1 MSFEIARFFCP
12 NQRGR
17 SGGLRKKNLDLRRHV
32 TRRATEKV
40 PSFLGFA
47 NNTSRTLAKI
57 EMETYQ
63 FNGVANS
70 LLENR
75 PELWEQIGGAYSDA
89 PEFEGLT
96 DMEVFNNKEL
106 VEIFRKTCYTPVV
119 EVKEKN
125 SHRAFYVNT
134 EGYGYAR
141 YVGVITNKNRKD
153 N

>member
-1 MSFEIARFFCP
+1 MSTQFEIITFPSLNKNNSLAENFEAMVLYGTNDVKC
-12 NQRGR
+12 
-17 SGGLRKKNLDLRRHV
+17 LIKK
-32 TRRATEKV
+32 T
-40 PSFLGFA
+40 
-47 NNTSRTLAKI
+47 I
-57 EMETYQ
+57 ELESYQ
-63 FNGVANS
+63 FDGIANS

-96 DMEVFNNKEL
+96 DMEVFSSPML

-119 EVKEKN
+119 EVKEKDSN
-125 SHRAFYVNT
+125 RAFYVNT
-134 EGYGYAR
+134 DGYGYAR

>member
-1 MSFEIARFFCP
+1 MTTQFQTITFPSVNKNNSLAENFESMVVYGTNDVKCLI
-12 NQRGR
+12 
-17 SGGLRKKNLDLRRHV
+17 KK
-32 TRRATEKV
+32 T
-40 PSFLGFA
+40 
-47 NNTSRTLAKI
+47 I
-57 EMETYQ
+57 EMESYQ
-63 FNGVANS
+63 FDGVANS

-125 SHRAFYVNT
+125 GHRAFYVNT

>member
-1 MSFEIARFFCP
+1 MTTQFQTITFPSVNKNNSLAENFESMVVYGTNDVKCLI
-12 NQRGR
+12 
-17 SGGLRKKNLDLRRHV
+17 KK
-32 TRRATEKV
+32 T
-40 PSFLGFA
+40 
-47 NNTSRTLAKI
+47 I
-57 EMETYQ
+57 EMESYQ
-63 FNGVANS
+63 FDGVSNS

>member
-1 MSFEIARFFCP
+1 MTPQFKTITFPSVNKNNSLSENFESMVVYGTNDVKCLI
-12 NQRGR
+12 
-17 SGGLRKKNLDLRRHV
+17 KK
-32 TRRATEKV
+32 T
-40 PSFLGFA
+40 
-47 NNTSRTLAKI
+47 I
-57 EMETYQ
+57 EMESYQ
-63 FNGVANS
+63 FDGVSNS